1 MLTGCSWVF
10 LLFCSWTFCVCVC
23 FPLFSFPIK
32 VGIYK
37 TFKHL
42 SPNLLF
48 YLEKEQAASIV
59 CWLEMRIISNI
70 INILLLQQIQITLLN
85 FPGKSLLCMKNG
97 CSWYASKLLINWHV
111 LYVSLRGFKE
121 QMYSTD
127 LEEKKKKTAEIM
139 LSKTHYHRLYQNTMV
154 CQMKT
159 KGWPIWLEGDE

>member
-1 MLTGCSWVF
+1 M
-10 LLFCSWTFCVCVC
+10 CVCV
-23 FPLFSFPIK
+23 FLFFSFPIK